1 METKWNSI
9 SNSDSVVPSINFFP
23 EDIQFNLKK
32 KNAIKKWIRST
43 ILAENQ
49 KLNELTFI
57 FCSDEYLLNINK
69 SYLNH
74 DTYTDIVTFDN
85 SEKPGF
91 LTGDIFISI
100 DRIRDNAKKFKV
112 SEVDELH
119 RVMIHGVLHLLGYS
133 DKTKAAKVKMTGKE
147 DEYLK
152 KRVFT
157 TAP

>member
-1 METKWNSI
+1 M
-9 SNSDSVVPSINFFP
+9 PSINFFS
-23 EDIQFNLKK
+23 EDIPFNLKK
-32 KNAIKKWIRST
+32 KNAIKKWIRNT
-43 ILAENQ
+43 IVAEDQ

-57 FCSDEYLLNINK
+57 FCSDEYLLNINR

-74 DTYTDIVTFDN
+74 DTYTDIITFDN
-85 SEKPGF
+85 SDKPGF

-100 DRIRDNAKKFKV
+100 DRICDNAKKFKV

-133 DKTKAAKVKMTGKE
+133 DKTQPAKAKMTAKE

-152 KRVFT
+152 EREFT
-157 TAP
+157 TLP

>member
-1 METKWNSI
+1 M
-9 SNSDSVVPSINFFP
+9 PSINFFS
-23 EDIQFNLKK
+23 EDTPFNLKK
-32 KNAIKKWIRST
+32 KNAIKSWIRNT

-85 SEKPGF
+85 SDKPGF

-100 DRIRDNAKKFKV
+100 DRIRDNAQKFKV
-112 SEVDELH
+112 SEDDELH
-119 RVMIHGVLHLLGYS
+119 RVMIHGVLHLLGYG
-133 DKTKAAKVKMTGKE
+133 DKTKAAKVKMTSKE

-152 KRVFT
+152 KREFNT
-157 TAP
+157 SP

>member
-1 METKWNSI
+1 M
-9 SNSDSVVPSINFFP
+9 PSINFFS
-23 EDIQFNLKK
+23 EDIPFNLKK
-32 KNAIKKWIRST
+32 KNAIKSWIRNT

-85 SEKPGF
+85 SDKPGF

-100 DRIRDNAKKFKV
+100 DRIRDNAHKFKV
-112 SEVDELH
+112 SEDDELH
-119 RVMIHGVLHLLGYS
+119 RVMIHGVLHLLGYG
-133 DKTKAAKVKMTGKE
+133 DKTKDAKVKMTAKE

-152 KRVFT
+152 KREFNT
-157 TAP
+157 SP

>member
-1 METKWNSI
+1 M
-9 SNSDSVVPSINFFP
+9 PSINFFS
-23 EDIQFNLKK
+23 EDIPFNLKK
-32 KNAIKKWIRST
+32 KNAIKNWIRNT

-85 SEKPGF
+85 SDKPGF

-100 DRIRDNAKKFKV
+100 DRIRDNAQKFKV
-112 SEVDELH
+112 SEDDELH
-119 RVMIHGVLHLLGYS
+119 RVMIHGVLHLLGYG
-133 DKTKAAKVKMTGKE
+133 DKTKDAKVKMTAKE

-152 KRVFT
+152 KREFNT
-157 TAP
+157 SP